1 MMCTDSLRILVVDDH
16 PLTRA
21 GIVQVISREFPNGWC
36 REVATLQAA
45 KECLEEQAWDLVLMD
60 QNLPDGKGIEF
71 LASHPGLSTVM
82 ILTMYEDRELCL
94 QAQHAGAC
102 GFVSKGDDP
111 RTIVDA
117 IRKVIGGGRHF
128 PHSKAKGDD
137 ISLSQRE
144 RELLRHLLAGQ
155 RAADIAREWQVS
167 QTTVQSYRNRLFQKF
182 GVDSLADLVRDA
194 VGRGLA

>member
-1 MMCTDSLRILVVDDH
+1 MDTDTLRILVVDDH

-21 GIVQVISREFPNGWC
+21 GIVQVILREFPSARC
-36 REVATLQAA
+36 REAATLQAA
-45 KECLEEQAWDLVLMD
+45 QECLEAQSWDLVLMD

-71 LASHPGLSTVM
+71 LSQHPDLAPVM

-94 QAQHAGAC
+94 LAQHAGAC
-102 GFVSKGDDP
+102 GFVSKGEDP
-111 RTIVDA
+111 QAIVEA

-128 PHSKAKGDD
+128 PQPPDKEEMTL
-137 ISLSQRE
+137 SLRE
-144 RELLRHLLAGQ
+144 RDLLANLLAGR

-182 GVDSLADLVRDA
+182 GVDCLADLIKAA
-194 VGRGLA
+194 VGKGLA